1 MIRQDPLNFQDHYC
15 EPIRLAMKE
24 KSCLRLKSRSES
36 TVIPTARSTTLKF
49 PDLLNDELMK

>member
-36 TVIPTARSTTLKF
+36 TVTPAARSTNKF